1 MLERKVVVL
10 VEENPKDGTF
20 HDVAELL
27 GLKGIDPLSYI
38 DPESH
43 MLSEIYKDV
52 FTNETA
58 NELLAYLIKR
68 RRKPLVFDLTESIL
82 GESEKLVLV
91 NSTLLSDEDVSFL
104 SKALPHLLTYKI
116 TTQVA
121 QTSAGDIYVG
131 SKKYRDE
138 VGI

>member
-10 VEENPKDGTF
+10 VEENPKESTF
-20 HDVAELL
+20 HNVVELL
-27 GLKGIDPLSYI
+27 GLKGIDPLDFI

-43 MLSEIYKDV
+43 LLSEIYKDA
-52 FTNETA
+52 FTNDTA

-68 RRKPLVFDLTESIL
+68 RKKPLVFDLVESII

-104 SKALPHLLTYKI
+104 AKSIPHLLTYKI
-116 TTQVA
+116 TSQDSRVA
-121 QTSAGDIYVG
+121 ANDIYDG

-138 VGI
+138 VNI